1 MIPINVD
8 PPELY
13 DYRALLGPMFSPVR
27 AKAHAEYTRAI
38 ARDLMKKIVERG
50 EGDLKW
56 DYALPLTGI
65 VTLKLAGLPT
75 EDWRYYAP
83 PLHNLIYSLAPLE
96 ERQAAMWVMIERM
109 RAEIRRIK
117 DEPVEGSLIT
127 YLHNAEIAGRKV
139 RVDEIDSVILI
150 LLGGGLDTT
159 QALFGMASVFLAEN
173 PSYRQDLIDHPELME
188 NAIEE
193 FLRVFPPTQGNSRRA
208 KADVVVAGHQ
218 VKAEEQVFMS
228 YAAANRDPDEY
239 ADPHTVD
246 LRRDN
251 IRHFSFGVGPHRCIG
266 SHIARME
273 LRILLE
279 TLFEMAPDYKLVD
292 DGVRLAADIG
302 TIAGFEQIKI
312 TV

>member
-1 MIPINVD
+1 MGQVQ
-8 PPELY
+8 
-13 DYRALLGPMFSPVR
+13 
-27 AKAHAEYTRAI
+27 
-38 ARDLMKKIVERG
+38 RD
-50 EGDLKW
+50 
-56 DYALPLTGI
+56 
-65 VTLKLAGLPT
+65 
-75 EDWRYYAP
+75 
-83 PLHNLIYSLAPLE
+83 S
-96 ERQAAMWVMIERM
+96 IERLRHAKKYSGFFGSICTNM
-109 RAEIRRIK
+109 AWTGYVMGTGALRGPDPREI
-117 DEPVEGSLIT
+117 
-127 YLHNAEIAGRKV
+127 
-139 RVDEIDSVILI
+139 
-150 LLGGGLDTT
+150 
-159 QALFGMASVFLAEN
+159 
-173 PSYRQDLIDHPELME
+173 
-188 NAIEE
+188 
-193 FLRVFPPTQGNSRRA
+193 A